1 MSEMINAIK
10 ILLVDDTP
18 ENLTALEALL
28 RQTGVEILRASS
40 GAAAL
45 ELLLVHDVSLALLDV
60 QMPEMD
66 GFELAELMRGAER
79 TKHVPIIFVTA
90 GSRDPS
96 RMFKG
101 YESGAVDFLYKP
113 IDPHILRSK
122 VDVFLELARQ
132 RQELANA
139 LRLNELFVG
148 VVGHD
153 LRNPLSAM
161 VAGAELLALRGGD
174 DTTKRTLDRMIG
186 AGRRMTSLIEQMLDL
201 TRARLGSSFVF
212 AGDPAPIDVKE
223 LVHRTVEELRVANPQ
238 RAMTIDSVGDA
249 CTTGDAE
256 RLVQLFSNL
265 VGNALAHG
273 DADSPITTTVVGR
286 DRDVAVIVHNRGA
299 IPDSIMPSLFEPFRG
314 RSHHGRGSGLGLGM
328 FIARQIA
335 RAHGGDITVEST
347 PSTGTAVTV
356 QLPRRSNGMLA
367 RAPDSLPEP
376 PRSASSPPR
385 VLLVE
390 DETDLRETLRD
401 ALEAKSFRVATAAN
415 GQEALQLLG
424 SQPPPDVVIFDLA
437 MPVLDGNGLYRKMKE
452 DPKLA
457 NIPVLVSTADPTHA
471 PRGLVVLKKPV
482 QIKRILDEV
491 ALLGM
496 KRGIAS

>member
-1 MSEMINAIK
+1 MSEAIK

-28 RQTGVEILRASS
+28 RQTGVHILRAPS

-153 LRNPLSAM
+153 LRNPLSA
-161 VAGAELLALRGGD
+161 VIAGAELLALRGGD
-174 DTTKRTLDRMIG
+174 DTTMRTLDRMIA
-186 AGRRMTSLIEQMLDL
+186 AGRRMTSLIAQMLDL
-201 TRARLGSSFVF
+201 TRARLGSGLSFT
-212 AGDPAPIDVKE
+212 GDHAPVDVKE
-223 LVHRTVEELRVANPQ
+223 LVHRTVEELRGANPQ

-249 CTTGDAE
+249 RTTGDAE

-273 DADSPITTTVVGR
+273 DADSPIKTTVVGR
-286 DRDVAVIVHNRGA
+286 DRDVAVIVHNRGV
-299 IPDSIMPSLFEPFRG
+299 IPDELMPQLFEPFRG
-314 RSHHGRGSGLGLGM
+314 RSQHGRSSGLGLGM

-347 PSTGTAVTV
+347 PSTGTVVTV
-356 QLPRRSNGMLA
+356 QLPRRVDGIALA
-367 RAPDSLPEP
+367 PSELHEP
-376 PRSASSPPR
+376 PRSASGSPR

-390 DETDLRETLRD
+390 DEPDLRETLRD

-415 GQEALQLLG
+415 GQEALLLLG

-457 NIPVLVSTADPTHA
+457 NIPVLVATADPTRA
-471 PRGLVVLKKPV
+471 PRGLVVLTKPV

>member
-1 MSEMINAIK
+1 MNDTIK

-28 RQTGVEILRASS
+28 RQTGVEILRAAS

-66 GFELAELMRGAER
+66 GFELAELMRGSER

-132 RQELANA
+132 RLELAHA

-174 DTTKRTLDRMIG
+174 DTTKRTLDRMIA

-201 TRARLGSSFVF
+201 TRARLGSGLTV
-212 AGDPAPIDVKE
+212 AADHAPVDVKE
-223 LVHRTVEELRVANPQ
+223 LVSRTVEELRGANPQ

-249 CTTGDAE
+249 RTTGDAE

-299 IPDSIMPSLFEPFRG
+299 IPDELMPSLFEPFRG
-314 RSHHGRGSGLGLGM
+314 SSHNGRSSGLGLGM

-356 QLPRRSNGMLA
+356 QLPRRAGVLPI
-367 RAPDSLPEP
+367 APTPATEP
-376 PRSASSPPR
+376 PRSASGPPR

-390 DETDLRETLRD
+390 DEPDLRETLRD

-415 GQEALQLLG
+415 GQEALHLLG

-437 MPVLDGNGLYRKMKE
+437 MPILDGNGLYRKMQA
-452 DPKLA
+452 DPRLA

-491 ALLGM
+491 ALLNM